1 MRYALIG
8 TLIALIGSVIG
19 IIGFDYYYQYTQEQ
33 ELENMI
39 VSCMEQ
45 YGHYSEQL
53 VSCLNDNTPSSI
65 QNKQDRWEDL
75 GIEVP

>member
-65 QNKQDRWEDL
+65 HNKQDRWEDL

>member
-1 MRYALIG
+1 MRYVLIA
-8 TLIALIGSVIG
+8 TIIALIGSVIG
-19 IIGFDYYYQYTQEQ
+19 IIGFDYYYQYAQEQ